1 VAVSQYY
8 DAIAASYDAVR
19 YGRQYD
25 RVTADLELDFV
36 RGHLRPGPCL
46 EVGAGTGR
54 VTTFLLDHGHDVV
67 AVDVSAGM
75 LSKLREKVPP
85 DHPGLRTGVLDVH
98 ALEAIDDYGRYP
110 SVVALRMLPHI
121 PDPVPAM
128 RKLRDAGAP
137 DGVVIF
143 DLWNKWSYR
152 PVLAALGLSAI
163 TVETRYDRI
172 HDMRRL
178 IADAGLR
185 VREWRGFGLPHLRP
199 LLALERSRHLRCDHL
214 AQRIV
219 WVCERA

>member
-1 VAVSQYY
+1 VEVREYY
-8 DAIAASYDAVR
+8 DEVADLYDAVR

-25 RVTADLELDFV
+25 RVTAALELDFV
-36 RGHLRPGPCL
+36 AGHLQPGPCL

-54 VTTFLLDHGHDVV
+54 VTTFLLDHGHDVL
-67 AVDVSAGM
+67 AVDISPGM
-75 LSKLREKVPP
+75 LAKLREKLP
-85 DHPGLRTGVLDVH
+85 DHPRLRTGVLDVR
-98 ALEAIDDYGRYP
+98 ALQAVDGFGQFAA
-110 SVVALRMLPHI
+110 VLALRVLPHVS
-121 PDPVPAM
+121 DPLAAI
-128 RKLRDAGAP
+128 RNLRDAALP
-137 DGVVIF
+137 DGVVIL

-172 HDMRRL
+172 SDMRQL

-185 VREWRGFGLPHLRP
+185 VRDWRGFGLPHLRP
-199 LLALERSRHLRCDHL
+199 LLPFERSRHVRFDHL